1 MNKPNAS
8 DIFHA
13 IVEIA
18 ILIASLFGIHFGG

>member
-1 MNKPNAS
+1 MNKPSPS

-18 ILIASLFGIHFGG
+18 ILIASLFGIHFGA